1 MSAPSN
7 EAKGKSTRIPRTF
20 PAYKPMHV
28 ESTFSPLSSD
38 VRPGQYS
45 FRGFFNLGVI
55 ILVLSHFD
63 LIVNNMTNYGP
74 QISIGSLFSSSGS
87 CSSSPMVGPFG
98 TPRGTVLAV
107 ISWMLSIFISFLI
120 EKLAC
125 SRIVTNRAALVLNC
139 LAGTANLVLP
149 CWWVWTSD
157 YAHPLTSIAYLF
169 QSVVIWLKLISYSH
183 ANNHID

>member
-1 MSAPSN
+1 
-7 EAKGKSTRIPRTF
+7 
-20 PAYKPMHV
+20 MHV
-28 ESTFSPLSSD
+28 ESALSPLSSD

-125 SRIVTNRAALVLNC
+125 SRIVMNRAALVLNC